1 MLIKHNSKK
10 PVWKAN
16 FRIAQAL
23 HMDYM
28 QHMRLQQKFEPI
40 VVASFNNLK
49 KCLHYINLAEKYMVE
64 QGVQDK

>member
-1 MLIKHNSKK
+1 
-10 PVWKAN
+10 
-16 FRIAQAL
+16 
-23 HMDYM
+23 MDYM

-49 KCLHYINLAEKYMVE
+49 KCLHYVNLAEKYMVE